1 MITVSLIFGIL
12 MLLWLIALIGGH
24 MYNWTMPW
32 IMSSSVL
39 QWILF
44 ACLGYRV
51 FGPLV
56 Q

>member
-1 MITVSLIFGIL
+1 MVTVSLIFGIL
-12 MLLWLIALIGGH
+12 MIAWLIALIGGS
-24 MYNWTMPW
+24 YNNWTAPW
-32 IMSSSVL
+32 VMSSNVI

-51 FGPLV
+51 FGALV